1 MEATKWA
8 TVHSYIS
15 KQPSLQK
22 SLLKEMREIIKSVVP
37 KAEEV
42 ISYNMP
48 AFKQHYVLVWYAAY
62 KNHIGFYPSSAI
74 AHFKNELT
82 AYKTSKGA
90 IQFPVDQ
97 PLPVSLIKKIVKF
110 KVKED
115 VERAQVKALK
125 AKSK

>member
-8 TVHSYIS
+8 TVNEYIS

-82 AYKTSKGA
+82 PYKTSKGA

-97 PLPVSLIKKIVKF
+97 PLPVSLIKKIVQF

-115 VERAQVKALK
+115 VERAEAKALK
-125 AKSK
+125 TKSK

>member
-8 TVHSYIS
+8 TVNEYIS

-82 AYKTSKGA
+82 PYKTSKGA

-97 PLPVSLIKKIVKF
+97 PLPVSLIKKIVQF

-115 VERAQVKALK
+115 VERAEAKTLK
-125 AKSK
+125 TKSK